1 MADPNQTP
9 SRGDWV
15 CPCNGCQKSVMA
27 ERKQLVELIK
37 NIPGTQDIIT
47 LIEDRNPKPKKRV

>member
-27 ERKQLVELIK
+27 ERKQLIQLIQQ
-37 NIPGTQDIIT
+37 IPGTENIVQ
-47 LIEDRNPKPKKRV
+47 LIEDRNPKPKKK